1 MACRGVQQLPIP
13 APPPLLPPDHLH
25 VLPKDSPK
33 RPGFRWQRMAV
44 GVLASHALRRA
55 AIGDANLSCL
65 RDTLAAYAVVR
76 TRLTLGQ
83 TRVVAHALKAAAP
96 LLRDLAV
103 FQAADVAGITDRAA
117 FLQALVDASDGQR
130 EDEEQLV
137 SQLLHAF
144 KRTLGVQEG
153 AFQSKNSRRKKRPA
167 RARRACPRASSAEP
181 VVGAAEP
188 GAGDDE
194 LVAGAEEP
202 GAQAPP
208 ASASSPQPSGASMV
222 SCTHKPGKN

>member
-1 MACRGVQQLPIP
+1 
-13 APPPLLPPDHLH
+13 
-25 VLPKDSPK
+25 
-33 RPGFRWQRMAV
+33 MAV

-76 TRLTLGQ
+76 TSLRRQKETRLLPGQ
-83 TRVVAHALKAAAP
+83 SRVVAHALSAAAP

-103 FQAADVAGITDRAA
+103 FQAADVVGITDRAA

-144 KRTLGVQEG
+144 KRTLGEQEG

-167 RARRACPRASSAEP
+167 RARRACP
-181 VVGAAEP
+181 AAWR
-188 GAGDDE
+188 
-194 LVAGAEEP
+194 
-202 GAQAPP
+202 
-208 ASASSPQPSGASMV
+208 
-222 SCTHKPGKN
+222 